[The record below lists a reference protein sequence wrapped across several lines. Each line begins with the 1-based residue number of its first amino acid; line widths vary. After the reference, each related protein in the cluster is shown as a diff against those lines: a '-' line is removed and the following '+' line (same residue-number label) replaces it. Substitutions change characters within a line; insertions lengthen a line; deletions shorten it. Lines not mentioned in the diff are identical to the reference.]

1 MGAEGG
7 WSRAAARGRDGGGR
21 GCGTPRCRLCPE
33 VTGDILRLVM
43 HSQELDPG
51 SLFQLKSWT
60 RPFVCV
66 PFKSRYSVI
75 LSSPPGA
82 ALSGSHPIQKLT
94 SGTLP
99 NQKILFYNLKIST
112 ISLCCPL
119 RTQAIHSPPI
129 NWDLRA
135 SCREVEWLKTEHHP
149 PAGPPD
155 TTAASV
161 HYHRK

>member
-1 MGAEGG
+1 
-7 WSRAAARGRDGGGR
+7 
-21 GCGTPRCRLCPE
+21 
-33 VTGDILRLVM
+33 M

-112 ISLCCPL
+112 SSLL
-119 RTQAIHSPPI
+119 LSSPDPG
-129 NWDLRA
+129 NTLTSHQLGFTGELQR
-135 SCREVEWLKTEHHP
+135 
-149 PAGPPD
+149 G
-155 TTAASV
+155 
-161 HYHRK
+161 